1 MPSFLREFRRRSK
14 ASTKT
19 DKTSSG
25 NDGQSHSS
33 SNDSRSQDGTTA
45 EPVPD
50 MPRNKSSSTLN
61 SIFGGKSPPM
71 PAGSP
76 PLPSVPS
83 ISGSHTNLAGMN
95 GSKTPPLG
103 SRPGPSNNNSS
114 RYSIAGSVNGSP
126 KPSPYASPLAPRVIS
141 ASEGSW
147 VHQKVLLIY
156 GQVGDPNQPLDG
168 DITVCSHQDCFPPM
182 TWPVSDSHF
191 KALVYLQPGPNR
203 LRLDFIPRQR
213 RPSQGQMNG
222 QPAHSSHFQI
232 NYLPMNSSPPL
243 HLAILVAKDSPRTF
257 DAVPDRVKSEGN
269 GLETAVRKFRMAA
282 YLWQAFTGEQMN
294 RHGFGRR
301 CFRFEEEWQPGTLT
315 GRDLTT
321 GQMRNE
327 AKIHIITLDKT
338 VVEIQDLNLAQQ
350 YEPAKQK
357 GDLFAIAMDA
367 VKNHFKPRPGQ
378 KEYVS
383 CMYLDT
389 HWDSKVGT
397 VRGHAALGGGDE
409 QVKLAIFG
417 SHSLQSYPA
426 HLEEV
431 VPAFT
436 DCTKTD
442 TNYVANDC
450 NESGSNWEAANI
462 GIGAHM
468 HETGHLFGCPHQESG
483 VMLRDYVR
491 LNRTFTT
498 REPYSTRTKS
508 QGMRLCL
515 QQDECAWHRLDAL
528 RFRLHPCFALPT
540 DMSIPPEDSI
550 QVWGVDKG
558 AALVTASTGI
568 AFIEIYTEGD
578 ELCRHWIEY
587 LDPTSGSSTGAPR
600 QITLTEADLRTRVG
614 EANKNKKLKIKIF
627 SLGQGEHEVADFA
640 QHVSKDA
647 KLKLPDGRMGFR
659 GSKVGF
665 SQMDGTKPQEV
676 LLRSSHEKRKLLIA
690 IRVYHGFALDGIE
703 FVYEDGENQ
712 LFGKRGGK
720 EGGDEFPINARFG
733 ETLLGFNL
741 RAGLWIDGIQI
752 LTSGGRRSD
761 WYGNKD
767 GGSGCN
773 LIPPRGYSI
782 AGVYGTCGQWLDGF
796 GLIITR

>member
-1 MPSFLREFRRRSK
+1 
-14 ASTKT
+14 
-19 DKTSSG
+19 
-25 NDGQSHSS
+25 
-33 SNDSRSQDGTTA
+33 
-45 EPVPD
+45 
-50 MPRNKSSSTLN
+50 
-61 SIFGGKSPPM
+61 
-71 PAGSP
+71 
-76 PLPSVPS
+76 
-83 ISGSHTNLAGMN
+83 
-95 GSKTPPLG
+95 
-103 SRPGPSNNNSS
+103 
-114 RYSIAGSVNGSP
+114 
-126 KPSPYASPLAPRVIS
+126 
-141 ASEGSW
+141 
-147 VHQKVLLIY
+147 
-156 GQVGDPNQPLDG
+156 
-168 DITVCSHQDCFPPM
+168 
-182 TWPVSDSHF
+182 
-191 KALVYLQPGPNR
+191 
-203 LRLDFIPRQR
+203 
-213 RPSQGQMNG
+213 
-222 QPAHSSHFQI
+222 
-232 NYLPMNSSPPL
+232 
-243 HLAILVAKDSPRTF
+243 
-257 DAVPDRVKSEGN
+257 
-269 GLETAVRKFRMAA
+269 
-282 YLWQAFTGEQMN
+282 
-294 RHGFGRR
+294 
-301 CFRFEEEWQPGTLT
+301 
-315 GRDLTT
+315 
-321 GQMRNE
+321 
-327 AKIHIITLDKT
+327 
-338 VVEIQDLNLAQQ
+338 
-350 YEPAKQK
+350 
-357 GDLFAIAMDA
+357 MDA

-397 VRGHAALGGGDE
+397 VRGHAALGGGDD

-431 VPAFT
+431 VPAFN

-491 LNRTFTT
+491 LNRTFMT
-498 REPYSTRTKS
+498 REPYCTRTKS

-540 DMSIPPEDSI
+540 DPSVPPEDSI
-550 QVWGVDKG
+550 QVWAVDKG

-587 LDPTSGSSTGAPR
+587 LDPASGSSGGAPR
-600 QITLTEADLRTRVG
+600 QITLTEAELRAKVG

-627 SLGQGEHEVADFA
+627 SLGQGDHEVADFA
-640 QHVSKDA
+640 QHVSKDS
-647 KLKLPDGRMGFR
+647 KLKLPDSRIGFR

-676 LLRSSHEKRKLLIA
+676 LLRSSHEKRKLLVA

-712 LFGKRGGK
+712 LFGKKGGK

-752 LTSGGRRSD
+752 LTSGGRRSE

-767 GGSGCN
+767 GGSG
-773 LIPPRGYSI
+773 
-782 AGVYGTCGQWLDGF
+782 
-796 GLIITR
+796 